1 MSDKTVV
8 LPNLFFD
15 INQTDTETLGRLFK
29 IWLRD
34 WSLIGHNPEEE
45 EEEEGEEEEEEEL
58 YSSAKRSFSPVKTQP
73 FTSILLPPFFAWPS
87 EF

>member
-1 MSDKTVV
+1 MGDKIVV

-15 INQTDTETLGRLFK
+15 INQTDTETLRRLFK

-34 WSLIGHNPEEE
+34 WSLIEHNPEEVE
-45 EEEEGEEEEEEEL
+45 EQL
-58 YSSAKRSFSPVKTQP
+58 YSSAKRSFSPSLAF
-73 FTSILLPPFFAWPS
+73 FTWPS